1 MKRPE
6 EQITIGC
13 SVREM
18 LRLKN
23 IYKKKYDLLT
33 VVTLTFENL
42 LVL

>member
-13 SVREM
+13 LVREM

-23 IYKKKYDLLT
+23 IYKKKYDPLT
-33 VVTLTFENL
+33 VVNL
-42 LVL
+42 LYNPNF